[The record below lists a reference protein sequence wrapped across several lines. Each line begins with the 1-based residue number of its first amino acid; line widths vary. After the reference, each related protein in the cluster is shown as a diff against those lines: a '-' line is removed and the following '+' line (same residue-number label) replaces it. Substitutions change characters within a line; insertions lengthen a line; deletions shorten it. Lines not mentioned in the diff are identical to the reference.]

1 MKQNFSGKMKA
12 FNLGGRAGSCIE
24 IDGEIRYSFAM
35 TVKDSSSECP
45 VCGATTTLLK
55 GTESFVCTFC
65 GSSEQ
70 GHIKCPEGHFICEAC
85 RGKTV
90 LQVIEDISLTT
101 MSQDPLATAELMM
114 AHPGLPMLGC
124 EHASIVAGAFMAALK
139 NSPYGSGKITNDDI
153 HEAFKRTAKQ
163 AVSGHCGL
171 TGVCGIAPAVGA
183 CFSIFLG
190 ARCGSD
196 SEQKITME
204 AVIRVSKAIADL
216 TGPSCC
222 KAYARAAIT
231 EASTMFGERFGII
244 LPVRS
249 GAAALC
255 SHSGKHPHGCREE
268 KCPYYQKPSRDI
280 FAEAKFVPGMVCTS

>member
-1 MKQNFSGKMKA
+1 MKV
-12 FNLGGRAGSCIE
+12 FNLSAKAGSCIE
-24 IDGEIRYSFAM
+24 IDEEIRYSFAM
-35 TVKDSSSECP
+35 TVNNNTPCL
-45 VCGATTTLLK
+45 VCGSATTPVAK
-55 GTESFVCTFC
+55 AESFVCTFC

-85 RGKTV
+85 QEKTA
-90 LQVIEDISLTT
+90 LQVIEDIALSTT
-101 MSQDPLATAELMM
+101 SKDPLAISELMM

-124 EHASIVAGAFMAALK
+124 EHASLVAGAFMAALK

-153 HEAFKRTAKQ
+153 QEAFKRTTKQ

-204 AVIRVSKAIADL
+204 AVIRVSRVIADL

-222 KAYARAAIT
+222 KAYARVAVT

-249 GAAALC
+249 GAALC
-255 SHSGKHPHGCREE
+255 RHSGKHPHGCREE